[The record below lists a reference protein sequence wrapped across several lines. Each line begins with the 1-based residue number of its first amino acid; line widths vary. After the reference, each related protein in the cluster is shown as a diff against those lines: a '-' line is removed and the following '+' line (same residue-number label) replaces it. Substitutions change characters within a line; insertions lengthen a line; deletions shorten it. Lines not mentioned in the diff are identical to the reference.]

1 MLNNEDF
8 AEEYE
13 AEIIT
18 LEDDL
23 GNEQDFEYLDTVEY
37 DGEEYI
43 ILLPVEAEDE
53 EQNEVMILRVDSLDD
68 ENEEYVGIDDEA
80 ALQAVF
86 DIFKDRYKDDFDFDE
101 LGKLAIDYSD
111 GIIHADEA
119 VNKDLLDY
127 TTEKEIP
134 ILKYKNESFA
144 DDIEDFYNQ
153 IAPDDTSD
161 EEED

>member
-23 GNEQDFEYLDTVEY
+23 GNERDFEYLDTVEY

-68 ENEEYVGIDDEA
+68 ENEEYVGIDDEVV
-80 ALQAVF
+80 LQAVF
-86 DIFKDRYKDDFDFDE
+86 DIFKDRYKDDFDFE
-101 LGKLAIDYSD
+101 
-111 GIIHADEA
+111 
-119 VNKDLLDY
+119 
-127 TTEKEIP
+127 
-134 ILKYKNESFA
+134 
-144 DDIEDFYNQ
+144 
-153 IAPDDTSD
+153 
-161 EEED
+161 